1 VRKSTDTPQ
10 SQNALR
16 SKGAVIILA
25 CVTGG
30 YKSSLARQYII
41 IHRSQLPGGIFW
53 FQSQLEPGVRAK
65 PLDIS
70 LRVCLKNPE
79 RNVLPSQFLRTWLC
93 RSHYNITGRA
103 RITRDLPLAT
113 HTGRS
118 WSREDVFLLR
128 FLGPRA
134 HAGAHTGW
142 LKVSRLIGF
151 WTPRQCSVQYHLLAL
166 LIAYRKRPS
175 SCPVQKRLFSRPE
188 GAVTSLNDV

>member
-1 VRKSTDTPQ
+1 
-10 SQNALR
+10 
-16 SKGAVIILA
+16 
-25 CVTGG
+25 
-30 YKSSLARQYII
+30 
-41 IHRSQLPGGIFW
+41 
-53 FQSQLEPGVRAK
+53 VRAS
-65 PLDIS
+65 LWDIS

-79 RNVLPSQFLRTWLC
+79 RNVLASQFLRTWLC
-93 RSHYNITGRA
+93 RSHYNLTGRA

-118 WSREDVFLLR
+118 WSREDLFLLR

-166 LIAYRKRPS
+166 LIAYRNDLH
-175 SCPVQKRLFSRPE
+175 PVQYTRDSFPGLRGLSQVKRRMRQGHNEIHSRKSPK
-188 GAVTSLNDV
+188 LQNN